1 MTQAIEKVVI
11 VVFDGLRPDMI
22 AGRMP
27 HLEAFARE
35 SLWYREAR
43 SVFPSVTRVA
53 TTSFATGNWP
63 GTHGII
69 NNAFHQ
75 PQVLNGKAIDTGSFD
90 HLSLAQERTGE
101 LVTAGSLGQA
111 LAARGLSMAAVHC
124 GTAGAAYLVNHK
136 AAANGHAT
144 FSVQGEAFSQTPQA
158 VREVIARL
166 GPLPGKDI
174 PKFDVVDYAGRAM
187 EQVVLGADQPDVSL
201 VWLPEPD
208 TSFHYREIGS
218 DASRA
223 VMGAADEVFGRIL
236 DAVRTG
242 PHADRTAVVAMS
254 DHGQITITDQIDLA
268 GLMAADGLTAATAPG
283 PDTEIALT
291 LGNSGELRMLADDPA
306 LVLRA
311 AEWLMSRD
319 EIGMVFARDDLAPG
333 IPGAL
338 PLALVHQSHAR
349 APELFYVMRADD
361 GADLH
366 GLPGRTLCSGGP
378 QVGGGMHG
386 GLNRHEMNT
395 TLMISAPGVARGE
408 MSAAPCALID
418 IAPTVLSLLGV
429 APDGM
434 AGRALARDGATAA
447 APETERL
454 QAGQGAFSQY
464 LVRRHAEGRVY
475 LDRGGRD

>member
-1 MTQAIEKVVI
+1 MPEKIEKVVI

-27 HLEAFARE
+27 HLEAFAKQ

-75 PQVLNGKAIDTGSFD
+75 PQVLNGKAIDTGSFE
-90 HLSLAQERTGE
+90 HLSLAQQRMGE

-111 LAARGLSMAAVHC
+111 LATRGLTMSAVHC

-144 FSVQGEAFSQTPQA
+144 FSVQGEEFSQTPQA

-187 EQVVLGADQPDVSL
+187 EQVVLGTDQPDVSL

-223 VMGAADEVFGRIL
+223 VMGTADEVFGRIL
-236 DAVRTG
+236 EAVRTG
-242 PHADRTAVVAMS
+242 PHADRTAVIAMS
-254 DHGQITITDQIDLA
+254 DHGQITITDQVDLA
-268 GLMAADGLTAATAPG
+268 GLMAADGLAAATAPDAG
-283 PDTEIALT
+283 TEIALT

-306 LVLRA
+306 LVPRT

-319 EIGMVFARDDLAPG
+319 EIGMVFARDDLAG
-333 IPGAL
+333 TVPGAF
-338 PLALVHQSHAR
+338 PLSLVHQSHDR
-349 APELFYVMRADD
+349 APELFYVMRSDD
-361 GADLH
+361 GADQN
-366 GLPGRTLCSGGP
+366 GLPGTTLCSGGP
-378 QVGGGMHG
+378 PVGGGMHG
-386 GLNRHEMNT
+386 GLNRYEMNT
-395 TLMISAPGVARGE
+395 TLMISAPGAAEGVVSE
-408 MSAAPCALID
+408 APCALVD
-418 IAPTVLSLLGV
+418 IAPTVLSLLGI
-429 APDGM
+429 APDGV
-434 AGRALARDGATAA
+434 AGRVLDLNGKEKN
-447 APETERL
+447 PEAEWRKAERGSFR
-454 QAGQGAFSQY
+454 QH
-464 LVRRHAEGRVY
+464 LVRKHVEGRVY
-475 LDRGGRD
+475 LDHGGRD